1 MWGTLP
7 AFYLW
12 KFVKFSNYPA
22 GFKKFCV
29 SFFCH
34 SKKFPPLPLY
44 SKIFGEVIINTMCD
58 IAPQGKPH
66 DFNLRKCCK
75 KNNLC
80 LAMPPLQC
88 YCPAPLH
95 YSNIK
100 TPYYCNNKFKGILYF
115 YLVIFLHSR
124 LLIIFN
130 RVVLIFPTLAT
141 PAILR
146 FFGLF
151 YTEDYSSMPPFCS
164 ILNTFTISP
173 IKFPFYLI
181 WEKSSN
187 VSR

>member
-1 MWGTLP
+1 
-7 AFYLW
+7 
-12 KFVKFSNYPA
+12 
-22 GFKKFCV
+22 
-29 SFFCH
+29 
-34 SKKFPPLPLY
+34 
-44 SKIFGEVIINTMCD
+44 
-58 IAPQGKPH
+58 
-66 DFNLRKCCK
+66 
-75 KNNLC
+75 
-80 LAMPPLQC
+80 MPPLQC

-146 FFGLF
+146 FLGLF

-173 IKFPFYLI
+173 YKIKFPSYMGKIIKCIQIKIHLHAQLLETPVLFLAWLYYFFDITFFYRDILGYLI
-181 WEKSSN
+181 PQFFQRLFCG
-187 VSR
+187 VRTLVRCLLQIFYRFV

>member
-1 MWGTLP
+1 MR
-7 AFYLW
+7 Y
-12 KFVKFSNYPA
+12 
-22 GFKKFCV
+22 
-29 SFFCH
+29 
-34 SKKFPPLPLY
+34 
-44 SKIFGEVIINTMCD
+44 CD
-58 IAPQGKPH
+58 ARQA
-66 DFNLRKCCK
+66 LRFQFAQMLQ

-100 TPYYCNNKFKGILYF
+100 MPYYCNNKFKGILYF

-141 PAILR
+141 PAISR
-146 FFGLF
+146 FLGLF
-151 YTEDYSSMPPFCS
+151 YAEDYSSMPPFCS

-173 IKFPFYLI
+173 IKSPFYLI